1 MAKTV
6 STTLEVDPNG
16 GVDQPSGRPHL
27 PFKTLTA
34 ALVAAQGKGLIKL
47 APGTYST
54 TSGERFPLR
63 LETGVVVL
71 GQESSQGEGVIITGS
86 GPVSSQG
93 GLSATLVVTGAA
105 QLRGVTVQNPQGIGL
120 VVLEGDGIIRACRF
134 RQCGGAGLQVM
145 GEARPLLINL
155 RVESGAGSGIRIIDR
170 AKGEV
175 RDCILQRCNLG
186 LELQGT
192 SAPLLRG
199 NQCSGN
205 QTGLRLTGQGS
216 PVLRQNRLTQ
226 NQQVGLWIS
235 DQTRPDLG
243 QPADPGENILR
254 DNGQLDLRND
264 SALSLVSIGN
274 DLIPQTIQGNIT
286 LAASQRP
293 DPVAVPSPLLDQP
306 GLETKA
312 VAPATVP
319 LPPPSPLPPTPVTA
333 PSPPFPDLTGH
344 WTAPYVAALAA
355 RNLVKG
361 FQDGTYRPDDGI
373 TRAQFATLVASAY
386 GDRPPLR
393 GPVTFV
399 DVPANFWA
407 YTAIDRAQRRGF
419 IGGYPD
425 QTYRPQQPM
434 PRVQAMA
441 AVATGLN
448 LPPAPASGLAVYQ
461 DRAQIPSY
469 AVNALAIASQA
480 GLVIN
485 HPDPAQLRPQ
495 EPITRGEVAVLIYQ
509 GLVALGQAPRLSTP
523 VTPLSAPVQGS
534 FADIQNHWAQ
544 DAIQALLNANL
555 VRGESDGRFYPDRA
569 MTRAQFAA
577 LIASAF
583 SPSPRRPVL
592 SFTDVPPTHW
602 AAAAIQTAYRG
613 EFLSGFPDQSFGAEG
628 AVLRVQMWVALV
640 HGLDWLKGQSIDPEA
655 LQRFR
660 DRNQIPS
667 YARAAVARAS
677 QLQLVVNV
685 PDQALLNPNKAA
697 SRADIAV
704 AVYQALVGQGRI
716 PPLRENW
723 ATTG

>member
-1 MAKTV
+1 MAQTV
-6 STTLEVDPNG
+6 STTLEVDPSG

-54 TSGERFPLR
+54 ASGERFPLR
-63 LETGVVVL
+63 LEAGVAVL
-71 GQESSQGEGVIITGS
+71 GQESSQGEGVVITGS
-86 GPVSSQG
+86 GPVSGPG
-93 GLSATLVVTGAA
+93 GLTATVVVTDAA

-120 VVLEGDGIIRACRF
+120 VVLGGEGMIRACRF
-134 RQCGGAGLQVM
+134 RQCDGAGLQVM

-155 RVESGAGSGIRIIDR
+155 RIEGAVGSGIRIIDR

-175 RDCILQRCNLG
+175 RDCILQRCAFG
-186 LELQGT
+186 IELQGT
-192 SAPLLRG
+192 AAPLLWG

-205 QTGLRLTGQGS
+205 QTGVRLTGQGS

-226 NQQVGLWIS
+226 NQQMGLWIS
-235 DQTRPDLG
+235 DQARPDLG
-243 QPADPGENILR
+243 QPADPGANILR
-254 DNGQLDLRND
+254 YNGQLDLRND
-264 SALSLVSIGN
+264 AALNLVAVGN
-274 DLIPQTIQGNIT
+274 DLVPQTIQGNIT
-286 LAASQRP
+286 LAASQCP
-293 DPVAVPSPLLDQP
+293 DPAAVPSSLLDQP
-306 GLETKA
+306 GLESKT
-312 VAPATVP
+312 VAPSAVTAA
-319 LPPPSPLPPTPVTA
+319 PPPTLAPTPIAA
-333 PSPPFPDLTGH
+333 PSSPFPDLTGH
-344 WTAPYVAALAA
+344 WTAAYVAALAD

-361 FQDGTYRPDDGI
+361 FQDGTYRPDEGI

-393 GPVTFV
+393 GPVTFG

-407 YTAIDRAQRRGF
+407 YAAIDRAQRIGF

-434 PRVQAMA
+434 SRVQAMV

-448 LPPAPASGLAVYQ
+448 LPAAPASGLSVYQ

-469 AVNALAIASQA
+469 AVNALARASQA

-485 HPDPAQLRPQ
+485 YPDPAQLRPQ

-523 VTPLSAPVQGS
+523 VATLRPAVQGS
-534 FADIQNHWAQ
+534 FADIQNHWAR
-544 DAIQALLNANL
+544 DPIQALLNANL
-555 VRGESDGRFYPDRA
+555 VRGQSDGRFYPDRA

-583 SPSPRRPVL
+583 SPTPRRPAL
-592 SFTDVPPTHW
+592 TFTDVPPTHW
-602 AAAAIQTAYRG
+602 AASAIQTAYRG
-613 EFLSGFPDQSFGAEG
+613 GFLSGFPDQSFGPEG
-628 AVLRVQMWVALV
+628 PVLRVQIWVALV
-640 HGLDWLKGQSIDPEA
+640 YGLDWLRGQAVDLEP

-660 DRNQIPS
+660 DRDRIPS
-667 YARAAVARAS
+667 YALAAVARAS

-685 PDQALLNPNKAA
+685 PDQAQLSPNQVA

-704 AVYQALVGQGRI
+704 AVYQALVRQGRM
-716 PPLRENW
+716 PPLEI
-723 ATTG
+723 GHGQ

>member
-1 MAKTV
+1 MAQTV
-6 STTLEVDPNG
+6 STTLEVDPSR

-34 ALVAAQGKGLIKL
+34 ALVAAQGKRLIKL
-47 APGTYST
+47 APGTYSSA
-54 TSGERFPLR
+54 SGERFPLV
-63 LETGVVVL
+63 LEAGVVVL

-86 GPVSSQG
+86 GPVSGQV
-93 GLSATLVVTGAA
+93 GLSATLVVTGGGE
-105 QLRGVTVQNPQGIGL
+105 LRGVTVQNPQGIGL
-120 VVLEGDGIIRACRF
+120 VVLGGDGMIRACRF

-155 RVESGAGSGIRIIDR
+155 RVEGAAGSGIRIVDQ

-175 RDCILQRCNLG
+175 RNCIVQRCSLG

-192 SAPLLRG
+192 AAPLLRG

-235 DQTRPDLG
+235 DQARPDLG

-254 DNGQLDLRND
+254 YNGQLDLRND
-264 SALSLVSIGN
+264 TSLSLVAVGN
-274 DLIPQTIQGNIT
+274 DLIPQTLQGNIT

-293 DPVAVPSPLLDQP
+293 DPAAVPSPLLDQP
-306 GLETKA
+306 GLETKT
-312 VAPATVP
+312 VAPA
-319 LPPPSPLPPTPVTA
+319 PPPLPPTPVTA
-333 PSPPFPDLTGH
+333 PSSRFPDLTGH
-344 WTAPYVAALAA
+344 WTAAYVAALAT

-361 FQDGTYRPDDGI
+361 FEDGTYRPDAGI

-386 GDRPPLR
+386 EDLPGIRE
-393 GPVTFV
+393 PVTFV
-399 DVPANFWA
+399 DVAANFWA
-407 YTAIDRAQRRGF
+407 YAAIDRAQRRGF

-434 PRVQAMA
+434 TRVQAIS
-441 AVATGLN
+441 AVATGLR
-448 LPPAPASGLAVYQ
+448 LPAAPASGLAVYQ

-485 HPDPAQLRPQ
+485 YPDPAQLRPQ

-523 VTPLSAPVQGS
+523 VVTLSPPVQGS
-534 FADIQNHWAQ
+534 FADIQNHWAR

-583 SPSPRRPVL
+583 SPSPRRPAL
-592 SFTDVPPTHW
+592 SFTDVPPSHW

-613 EFLSGFPDQSFGAEG
+613 EFLSGFPDQSFGPEG
-628 AVLRVQMWVALV
+628 PVLRVQIWVALV
-640 HGLDWLKGQSIDPEA
+640 YGLDWLRGQPIDLRC

-660 DRNQIPS
+660 DRDQIPS
-667 YARAAVARAS
+667 YAQAAVARAS

-685 PDQALLNPNKAA
+685 PDQALLKPNQAA

-704 AVYQALVGQGRI
+704 AVYQALVGQGRM

-723 ATTG
+723 STTG